1 MDDCCLSLGP
11 SLVANSPRWKG
22 LPPKPNLRHIRQC
35 RREVQCGQVFTC
47 LSPLGPLTFPLTD
60 LAGTGRAIEFFFRAG
75 VERFKGELVGY
86 LRQQLAQRSMWDK
99 VVGGSFPHFV
109 QGRENRRVSVG
120 TLIYPLMLL
129 LYAIGFYLAAYMRFI
144 RAEV

>member
-1 MDDCCLSLGP
+1 MEGAVTRTKS
-11 SLVANSPRWKG
+11 A
-22 LPPKPNLRHIRQC
+22 HIWQC
-35 RREVQCGQVFTC
+35 RREVQWGQVFTC
-47 LSPLGPLTFPLTD
+47 LLPLGPLTFPLTD

-99 VVGGSFPHFV
+99 VVGGSFPQFV
-109 QGRENRRVSVG
+109 QGRENRRVGVD